1 METGLYETLT
11 GYCRQEILPMHMPG
25 HKRNPSFVMENP
37 YGIDVTEVDG
47 MDDLHHPEGMIRRR
61 MDWIAEKYHS
71 EQSYFL
77 INGST
82 GGILSAVAACCR
94 HGDRIAVA
102 RNCHKSVYHAIR
114 LLELRPVYIYPE
126 ETGGDLER
134 LGIPGIISE
143 QAVERV
149 LRTYEDIRCVILV
162 SPTYEGIVSPIREIA
177 EVTARYRTP
186 LVVDEAHGAHFN
198 WHPSFPETAVEAGA
212 DLVVESL
219 HKTLPSLT
227 QTAVLHACFERISKE
242 RLEWCLQTFQSSSPS
257 YVLMAGI
264 DQCFAYIER
273 EGEEAFETYVN
284 NLRQFE
290 EEMKR
295 LERLYLFESPRKER
309 SKIVIAADRAG
320 MSGKELAERLRT
332 QYRIETEMNL
342 GDYCIAMTSVC
353 DGARAF
359 ERLGKAL
366 KEIDASYARGKK
378 DDCGFCSIFGRDR
391 IRYIWQEPERAMYSY
406 EAAFCCR
413 VRIPLEQAEGR
424 AAAEDIILYP
434 PGIPLLVQGEIF
446 SRDMIRTI
454 RAGIDMGY
462 AIYGVENGCTYAV
475 ETGGDQSVAEG
486 TGGQNEKPKP
496 AQ

>member
-11 GYCRQEILPMHMPG
+11 GSCRQVRLPMHMPG

-37 YGIDVTEVDG
+37 YGIDVTEVAG
-47 MDDLHHPEGMIRRR
+47 VDDLHHPEGMIRRR
-61 MDWIAEKYHS
+61 MDWMAEKYHS
-71 EQSYFL
+71 EKSYLL

-82 GGILSAVAACCR
+82 GGILSAIAACCR

-114 LLELRPVYIYPE
+114 LLELCPVYMYPD

-134 LGIPGIISE
+134 LGIPGILSE
-143 QAVERV
+143 KLVEQV
-149 LRTYEDIRCVILV
+149 LRTYEDIRCVVLV

-177 EVTARYRTP
+177 EATARYGVP
-186 LVVDEAHGAHFN
+186 LIVDEAHGAHFN

-227 QTAVLHACFERISKE
+227 QTAVLHARFDRISKD

-264 DQCFAYIER
+264 DRCFAYIER
-273 EGEEAFETYVN
+273 EGQEAFERYVN

-290 EEMKR
+290 EEMKQ
-295 LERLYLFESPRKER
+295 LKRLYLFDSPRKER
-309 SKIVIAADRAG
+309 SKIVIAADRTR
-320 MSGKELAERLRT
+320 MSGKELAECLRT
-332 QYRIETEMNL
+332 RYRIETEMNL
-342 GDYCIAMTSVC
+342 GDYCLAMTSVC
-353 DGARAF
+353 DGAQAF
-359 ERLGKAL
+359 ERLGAAL
-366 KEIDASYARGKK
+366 KEMDAEQARGEK
-378 DDCGFCSIFGRDR
+378 DDGRFFSIFDRDR
-391 IRYIWQEPERAMYSY
+391 IRYIWQEPERAMFSY
-406 EAAFCCR
+406 EAVFCPR
-413 VRIPLEQAEGR
+413 ERIPLEQAKGR
-424 AAAEDIILYP
+424 VAADDVVLYP

-446 SRDMIRTI
+446 SGDMIRTLQ
-454 RAGIDMGY
+454 AGIDMGY
-462 AIYGVENGCTYAV
+462 AIYGVENGCTYV
-475 ETGGDQSVAEG
+475 VG
-486 TGGQNEKPKP
+486 TGGTHTVAGRTDGQNGKRKL